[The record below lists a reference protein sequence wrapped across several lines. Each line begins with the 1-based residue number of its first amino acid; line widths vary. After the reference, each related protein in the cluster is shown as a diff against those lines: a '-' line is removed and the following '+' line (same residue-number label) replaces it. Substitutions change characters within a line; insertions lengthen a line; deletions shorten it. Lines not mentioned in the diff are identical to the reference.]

1 MIVADLALSRTFK
14 VINGALQDIDMELGG
29 APFKGV
35 SFEPGTIIDAKYEVL
50 SLLGAGGM
58 GAVYKVKHLQL
69 NKEVALKTFRS
80 ANINEDSWLRFQRE
94 AQAIGKLDDINI
106 VKVYDFGVS
115 TNNLPYYTMEVL
127 TGQSLAEKLHAD
139 GPLNQGEALGY
150 FQTVARALLH
160 AHKLKIIHRDIK
172 PGNIFLCRNEATAK
186 PTIKLVDFG
195 IAKLISSQ
203 SLDSQRQ
210 TDSGLIFGSP
220 LYMSPEQSLGQ
231 AVDGRSDI
239 YSFGCALF
247 EALTGQ
253 PPFVGSNVFATMIM
267 HQNQKP
273 PALADKDPAGTYG
286 RRLESM
292 MAKLLAKNVDLRYQ
306 SFENVLSDLNII
318 LEDQAAENFSQSANL
333 NTAAEPAPHTIPAA
347 RARSLEGADT
357 FETARKQQ
365 PPIRLL
371 IIASVVLTTLSAAAG
386 FAFLTS
392 MSNTKKASV
401 AVADQSSKGDPH
413 NSSLPHEETMAQ
425 SRKSVQPVGAYYSF
439 ILPDGRRQFRF
450 DKGTYLGHFNTM
462 YSDENLNNDMQA
474 AQDTVTFK
482 RGAAV
487 CLTADFQLAEH
498 PEWFDRFRPDDLT
511 ALKLDQGPEWS
522 TVQYQHIAH
531 LTGLHSLVVFTSKLD
546 DSFFAIVDGMPNLTV
561 LEIPECEC
569 TAENLRKCRS
579 LRRLGNLRLN
589 SVEHLSAICPILAQS
604 NRLHTLAI
612 EHCDLTNNDLKQL
625 ARIKN
630 LSELRIGHNA
640 QLTAPGLLP
649 LADLPNLRSIYLEGL
664 DLPPSATA
672 ILGKFKHLV
681 EVRFNHAKWT
691 PAQVE
696 ALQKALP
703 PGCRIEN
710 SGQVKDE
717 QR

>member
-14 VINGALQDIDMELGG
+14 VINGALQDIDMELSG

-50 SLLGAGGM
+50 TMLGAGGM

-80 ANINEDSWLRFQRE
+80 ATINEDSWLRFQRE

-127 TGQSLAEKLHAD
+127 TGQSLAEKLHD
-139 GPLNQGEALGY
+139 NGPLTQGEALGF

-172 PGNIFLCRNEATAK
+172 PGNIFICQAEPTAK
-186 PTIKLVDFG
+186 PIVKLVDFG

-273 PALADKDPAGTYG
+273 PTLADKDPAGSYG
-286 RRLESM
+286 RRLESL

-318 LEDQAAENFSQSANL
+318 LEDQAADSSSQSAN
-333 NTAAEPAPHTIPAA
+333 NKARSSPAPHTIPVTA
-347 RARSLEGADT
+347 RAELLEGADT
-357 FETARKQQ
+357 FETQKQQ
-365 PPIRLL
+365 TPIRLVVACA
-371 IIASVVLTTLSAAAG
+371 IILTLSAAGSLA
-386 FAFLTS
+386 LLNS
-392 MSNTKKASV
+392 KSNTKKAS
-401 AVADQSSKGDPH
+401 ATVADKSSKSAPP
-413 NSSLPHEETMAQ
+413 NSSLPHENGVAQ
-425 SRKSVQPVGAYYSF
+425 SRESVQPVGAYYSF

-450 DKGTYLGHFNTM
+450 DKGTYLGHFHTM

-474 AQDTVTFK
+474 AQNTVTFK
-482 RGAAV
+482 KGAAIS
-487 CLTADFQLAEH
+487 LTADFQLAEH
-498 PEWFDRFRPDDLT
+498 PEWFDRFRPDDLN

-522 TVQYQHIAH
+522 AVQYQHIAH
-531 LTGLHSLVVFTSKLD
+531 LTGLHSLIVYTSKLD
-546 DSFFAIVDGMPNLTV
+546 DSFFRIVDRMPNLTV

-569 TAENLRKCRS
+569 TLENLLKCRS

-589 SVEHLSAICPILAQS
+589 SIEHLSAVCPILAQS

-672 ILGKFKHLV
+672 ILGKFKHLS

-691 PAQVE
+691 PAQVT